1 MKITYLDHSGFAV
14 DLGDKLLI
22 FDYYRGELPAGTSDR
37 KLYVFSSHA
46 HYDHFQKKIFTW
58 SRDRDVTYILSKD
71 IRKNAAAKNAPGEG
85 VYYLAPRQELT
96 LDGLSVRTLRSTD
109 AGVAF
114 LVETEGKTIYHAGDP
129 NWWHWEEES
138 RVYNEMMK
146 RNYRYEIG
154 KIEGQAIDVAFV
166 PLDPRQEEQYY
177 WGMDYFMK
185 HTDTKVGFPMHMW
198 GHYEVWERLME
209 NPEASS
215 YRDKVMRITKAPQ
228 EFEIG

>member
-46 HYDHFQKKIFTW
+46 HQDHFQKKIFAW
-58 SRDRDVTYILSKD
+58 SGDRDVTYILSKD
-71 IRKNAAAKNAPGEG
+71 IRKNAAAKSAPGEG

-114 LVETEGKTIYHAGDP
+114 LVEAEGKTIYHAGDL
-129 NWWHWEEES
+129 NWWHWEGEDPAWNRNME
-138 RVYNEMMK
+138 VDFK
-146 RNYRYEIG
+146 RFSEPLRG
-154 KIEGQAIDVAFV
+154 RRIDLAML
-166 PLDPRQEEQYY
+166 PLDPRL
-177 WGMDYFMK
+177 GAD
-185 HTDTKVGFPMHMW
+185 GFRGPRSFLELADIRRFLPMHQW
-198 GHYEVWERLME
+198 GDFAFTEQFLAACPQFRDRTVPVVRQGQQFTWE
-209 NPEASS
+209 
-215 YRDKVMRITKAPQ
+215 
-228 EFEIG
+228 